1 MRSGLLKWT
10 TRAAKGL
17 NIKPPTTAGAYAAH
31 TRDEGSVAET
41 EGAAVPERL
50 LITRTTTGGG
60 VSLVSLAG
68 EVDLDGSSQL
78 REVLLASVESAPGT
92 VVDFG
97 EVGFLDSSGINVL
110 ISVHRAAEARGVW
123 FRLAAPRDPV
133 ERVLRLVGVDTL
145 IPCYPSVA
153 QALAA

>member
-1 MRSGLLKWT
+1 M
-10 TRAAKGL
+10 
-17 NIKPPTTAGAYAAH
+17 
-31 TRDEGSVAET
+31 AET

-50 LITRTTTGGG
+50 LITRTTAGGG
-60 VSLVSLAG
+60 VSLVILAG
-68 EVDLDGSSQL
+68 EVDLDGSAPL

-110 ISVHRAAEARGVW
+110 ISAHRAAEERGVW
-123 FRLAAPRDPV
+123 FRLAAPRDAV

-145 IPCYPSVA
+145 IPCYPSVE

>member
-1 MRSGLLKWT
+1 M
-10 TRAAKGL
+10 AD
-17 NIKPPTTAGAYAAH
+17 I
-31 TRDEGSVAET
+31 

-60 VSLVSLAG
+60 VSVVTLSG

-78 REVLLASVESAPGT
+78 RDVLLSSVQSAPGT

-97 EVGFLDSSGINVL
+97 EVAFLDSSGINVL
-110 ISVHRAAEARGVW
+110 ISAHQAAEARGVW
-123 FRLAAPRDPV
+123 FRLASPQDAV
-133 ERVLRLVGVDTL
+133 ERVLRLVGVDAL
-145 IPCYPSVA
+145 IACYPSVE

>member
-1 MRSGLLKWT
+1 
-10 TRAAKGL
+10 
-17 NIKPPTTAGAYAAH
+17 
-31 TRDEGSVAET
+31 VADI

-50 LITRTTTGGG
+50 LITRTTRGDG
-60 VSLVSLAG
+60 VSIVSIAG

-78 REVLLASVESAPGT
+78 RDVLLSCVLTAPGT

-97 EVGFLDSSGINVL
+97 EVAFLDSSGINVL
-110 ISVHRAAEARGVW
+110 ISAHQAAETRGVW
-123 FRLAAPRDPV
+123 FRLAAPQPAV

-145 IPCYPSVA
+145 IDCFPTVE